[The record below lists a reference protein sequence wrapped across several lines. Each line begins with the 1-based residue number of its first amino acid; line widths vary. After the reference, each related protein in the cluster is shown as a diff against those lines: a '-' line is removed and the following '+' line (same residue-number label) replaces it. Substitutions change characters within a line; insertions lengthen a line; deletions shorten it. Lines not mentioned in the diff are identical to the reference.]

1 MIKPYSRAALRGFR
15 NVPHPPSSIV
25 RHGSYVHTSPSS
37 PISIVQSSKRLTF
50 LTVATLVTLTVGHS
64 CFPRTA
70 HAEAPVEDEAA
81 NNSRSSSTRPLKQM
95 PALTYDTT
103 EANVTAASQ
112 ELLTLLGS
120 DRVTFELGP
129 RISHSSTEWSS
140 APRGELDCFDIV
152 VYPRTTE
159 EVSSI
164 AKICHRR
171 RIPMIAF
178 SGGTSLEGTLA
189 AIHGGICVDF
199 KLMNKILALHP
210 DDLDVTV
217 QPGLP
222 YDDLNQTIAAHN
234 LFFPPDPG
242 PGAQIGGMVSQGCS
256 GTNAYRYGTMK
267 DWILGLT
274 LVLAD
279 GTIVRTR
286 ARPRKSNCGYDLTR
300 LIVGSEGTLA
310 FVTEANLKLT
320 SKPTNERVAV
330 AAFPNM
336 QSAVSTVVKIV
347 QHDLPLQAI
356 EVLCDTSMH
365 AVNEGGY
372 CTKAYAEVPTLFF
385 KFAGKDKQAVESQVK
400 QVQAFAREV
409 SCKSFEFSTNDE
421 EAEAIWAA
429 RKTVLW
435 SMLALKN
442 DPSDGFISADTAV
455 PISKLAGAVDSVKQK
470 ITRSGFKGFCL
481 GHVGDGNF
489 HTGILYPA
497 NEKKK
502 ASELITWIQ
511 REAIASGGTVTG
523 EHGVGFEFR
532 DMVAEELGNGAVD
545 LMRMIK
551 MAIDPLGLMNPGKVF
566 RLNIEGGEVN

>member
-1 MIKPYSRAALRGFR
+1 MLSNHSRAALRR
-15 NVPHPPSSIV
+15 LQNAAHAQIKTANC
-25 RHGSYVHTSPSS
+25 RSYVQTSSS
-37 PISIVQSSKRLTF
+37 THSSFHRSSKRLTV
-50 LTVATLVTLTVGHS
+50 LTAAGLVALTVGHS
-64 CFPRTA
+64 HLAQTV
-70 HAEAPVEDEAA
+70 HAEAPVDGNAA
-81 NNSRSSSTRPLKQM
+81 QSLHPSSVCSLREM

-103 EANVTAASQ
+103 EANIVAAKDELTA
-112 ELLTLLGS
+112 LLGS
-120 DRVTFELGP
+120 ERVILDLAP

-140 APRGELDCFDIV
+140 APRGELDRFDIV
-152 VYPRTTE
+152 VYPKTTE
-159 EVSSI
+159 EVSAI

-189 AIHGGICVDF
+189 ATQGGVCIDF
-199 KLMNKILALHP
+199 KLMYKILSLRP

-217 QPGLP
+217 QPGVP
-222 YDDLNQTIAAHN
+222 YEDLNRIVAEHN

-242 PGAQIGGMVSQGCS
+242 PGSQIGGMVSQGCS
-256 GTNAYRYGTMK
+256 GTNAYRYGTMR
-267 DWILGLT
+267 DWVLGLT

-279 GTIVRTR
+279 GTIVKTR

-330 AAFPNM
+330 AAFPDM
-336 QSAVSTVVKIV
+336 QSAVRTVVKIV
-347 QHDLPLQAI
+347 QHDLPLQAM

-372 CTKAYAEVPTLFF
+372 CSKTYAEVPTLFF
-385 KFAGKDKQAVESQVK
+385 KFAGRDQGAVQSQIR
-400 QVQAFAREV
+400 QVQAFAKQA
-409 SCKSFEFSTNDE
+409 SCKAFEFSTNEE
-421 EAEAIWAA
+421 EAEAIWAG

-435 SMLALKN
+435 SMLALKH

-455 PISKLAGAVDSVKQK
+455 PISKLAEAVDSVKQK
-470 ITRSGFKGFCL
+470 IAVSGFQGFCL

-497 NEKKK
+497 HEKKK
-502 ASELITWIQ
+502 ARELITWIQ
-511 REAIASGGTVTG
+511 REAIAIGGTVTG
-523 EHGVGFEFR
+523 EHGVGWEFR
-532 DMVAEELGNGAVD
+532 DMVGEELGEGAVD
-545 LMRMIK
+545 MMRAVK
-551 MAIDPLGLMNPGKVF
+551 MSVDPRGLMNPGKVF
-566 RLNIEGGEVN
+566 RLNIKDD

>member
-1 MIKPYSRAALRGFR
+1 MFKGGFR
-15 NVPHPPSSIV
+15 QLRNVLHAQSKIATPRRHAQTLSAPHS
-25 RHGSYVHTSPSS
+25 GSFN
-37 PISIVQSSKRLTF
+37 SSKRLTTTLIAAGF
-50 LTVATLVTLTVGHS
+50 VAGVVGERYSRQDALTEGTV
-64 CFPRTA
+64 
-70 HAEAPVEDEAA
+70 ENLAA
-81 NNSRSSSTRPLKQM
+81 KESHQSSTFSLKQM

-103 EANVTAASQ
+103 EANITAAEQ
-112 ELLTLLGS
+112 ELIDLLGS
-120 DRVTFELGP
+120 ERVSLELGP
-129 RISHSSTEWSS
+129 RISHSSTEWST
-140 APRGELDCFDIV
+140 APHGELDRFDIV
-152 VYPRTTE
+152 VYPRSTE
-159 EVSSI
+159 EVSRI

-171 RIPMIAF
+171 HIPMIAF

-189 AIHGGICVDF
+189 ATHGGVCVDF
-199 KLMNKILALHP
+199 KLMNKILALRP

-217 QPGLP
+217 QPGVP
-222 YDDLNQTIAAHN
+222 YEDLNRIVAEHN

-242 PGAQIGGMVSQGCS
+242 PGSQIGGMVSQGCS

-267 DWILGLT
+267 DWVLGLT

-279 GTIVRTR
+279 GTVVKTR

-330 AAFPNM
+330 AAFPDM
-336 QSAVSTVVKIV
+336 QSAVHTVVKIV
-347 QHDLPLQAI
+347 QQDLPLQAM

-372 CTKAYAEVPTLFF
+372 CSKTYAEVPTLFF
-385 KFAGKDKQAVESQVK
+385 KFAGRDKHLVESQIR
-400 QVQAFAREV
+400 QVRIFAREA

-442 DPSDGFISADTAV
+442 DASDGFISADSAV
-455 PISKLAGAVDSVKQK
+455 PISKLAEAVNSVKQE
-470 ITRSGFKGFCL
+470 IAHSGFQGFCL
-481 GHVGDGNF
+481 GHAGDGNF

-502 ASELITWIQ
+502 ARELITWIQ
-511 REAIASGGTVTG
+511 REAIAIGGTVTG
-523 EHGVGFEFR
+523 EHGVGWEFR
-532 DMVAEELGNGAVD
+532 DMVAEELGEGAVD
-545 LMRMIK
+545 MMRAVK
-551 MAIDPLGLMNPGKVF
+551 MAVDPRGLMNPGKVF
-566 RLNIEGGEVN
+566 RLNIKD